1 MTLSIVGAFW
11 IVSFLFVITPGVDW
25 AYAIAAGTR
34 GKVVIPAVSGMLL
47 GHLAATIVVAAGI
60 GALVTNHPITLTIIV
75 IVGALYLLWM
85 GGNLIFK
92 PSAPCSNEEQT
103 SGTWINWLTKGTI
116 VSGLNPKVFL
126 LYLALLPQF
135 TDPSASWSISS
146 QIIILGL
153 IHIFSSAVIYLL
165 VGFGSQAVL
174 KSRPAVAQIVSQ
186 VSGVLMIVIAL
197 ILLSDQILS

>member
-1 MTLSIVGAFW
+1 MTLGIVGAFW
-11 IVSFLFVITPGVDW
+11 VVSFLFVITPGVDW

-34 GKVVIPAVSGMLL
+34 GKVVVPAVSGMLL

-60 GALVTNHPITLTIIV
+60 GALVTSQPITLTIIV
-75 IVGALYLLWM
+75 VIGALYLLWM
-85 GGNLIFK
+85 GGNLILK
-92 PSAPCSNEEQT
+92 PSAPSSNEDKA
-103 SGTWINWLTKGTI
+103 SGTWISWLTKGTV

-135 TDPSASWSISS
+135 TDPSLPWSISS
-146 QIIILGL
+146 QIITLGL

-174 KSRPAVAQIVSQ
+174 KSRPVVAKIVSQ
-186 VSGVLMIVIAL
+186 ISGVLMIVIAL